1 MIFQGDS
8 WFAVRAQMY
17 DALGLPIPAQPS
29 TAGDMTTTGE
39 KRITTLAEIFDEREA
54 SLDARREPEPDA
66 VASAPAK
73 PKKARNIP
81 PPVAPEPRPAVPEPQ
96 PPVAQTSA
104 APERELPSLE
114 ALKAIVTAAVRA
126 AQRKEGPA
134 TILDLLPAFKN
145 RTKLDF
151 VMNAREEH
159 RPALA
164 DLLEAAG
171 LALEP
176 A

>member
-1 MIFQGDS
+1 MTSISLTFQGDS

-29 TAGDMTTTGE
+29 TAGDMTTGE
-39 KRITTLAEIFDEREA
+39 KRITTLAEIFDEQE
-54 SLDARREPEPDA
+54 ARREPEPDA

-126 AQRKEGPA
+126 AQKGEGSKA
-134 TILDLLPAFKN
+134 ILDLLPDFKAK
-145 RTKLDF
+145 TKTDF
-151 VMNAREEH
+151 VMNAKEEH

-164 DLLEAAG
+164 NLLEAAG
-171 LALEP
+171 IAYD
-176 A
+176 

>member
-1 MIFQGDS
+1 MTQISVTFQGDS
-8 WFAVRAQMY
+8 WFAVRVQMY
-17 DALGLPIPAQPS
+17 EALGHPAQPS
-29 TAGDMTTTGE
+29 TAMSPEEIERIASDTIRE
-39 KRITTLAEIFDEREA
+39 KFFPPEAEA
-54 SLDARREPEPDA
+54 LSEPTP
-66 VASAPAK
+66 APTK
-73 PKKARNIP
+73 SKKARNVP
-81 PPVAPEPRPAVPEPQ
+81 PSTAPEPRPAVPEPQ

-126 AQRKEGPA
+126 AQKGEGSKA
-134 TILDLLPAFKN
+134 ILDLLPDFKAK
-145 RTKLDF
+145 TKLDF
-151 VMNAREEH
+151 VMNAKDEH

-164 DLLEAAG
+164 DLITTAG